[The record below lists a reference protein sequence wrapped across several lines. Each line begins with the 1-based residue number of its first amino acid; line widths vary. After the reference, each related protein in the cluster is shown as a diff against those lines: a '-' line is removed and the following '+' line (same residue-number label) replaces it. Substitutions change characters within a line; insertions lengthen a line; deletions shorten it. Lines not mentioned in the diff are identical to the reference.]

1 MKKISFIV
9 LFSVLVVISSGSQ
22 CHESSKPLPPPLPT
36 SPVPPGTTT
45 PETPAPPATPATE
58 TSFIPAPVTA
68 NAEPKITQEISAR
81 KRENLKNPFFKSS
94 LEFLKDPVPVENANA
109 NTETEMKP
117 YIEKI
122 AGSDQTFKMIPIK
135 GGKFLMGSPE
145 TEKGRHDDES
155 PQHEVEIK
163 PFWIEEHETTWKE
176 FEQFALKILRDSRKD
191 KSSLTDREKLADALA
206 SPTPP
211 YDISSISHDN
221 AGKIGYPASGMTLYA
236 AQLYCR
242 WLTMITG
249 RYYRLPTEAEWEYA
263 CRAGSITAYSFG
275 DDESKLD
282 DYAWFFDNSD
292 GASKKVK
299 TKKPNA
305 WGLYDMHGNLS
316 EWVLEQYDAKTYTNR
331 KPNSFG
337 APVKSPKGEGF
348 GQVARGGNCEDD
360 EAANLRSARRLY
372 SETSWKQ
379 QDPQFPQSIWWVTDA
394 AYVGFR
400 VVRPLEPPKT
410 EEEAK
415 LYEPLPSVWIDYAEL
430 NQRD

>member
-1 MKKISFIV
+1 MNRISIV
-9 LFSVLVVISSGSQ
+9 ALLAVLIIIASGSE
-22 CHESSKPLPPPLPT
+22 CRESSKPLPPPLPT
-36 SPVPPGTTT
+36 SPVPPGTTSPTTT
-45 PETPAPPATPATE
+45 PETPTTE
-58 TSFIPAPVTA
+58 TSFVPVPVSVTA
-68 NAEPKITQEISAR
+68 TAEPKTNQEISTR

-94 LEFLKDPVPVENANA
+94 LEFLKESVPVDDANA
-109 NTETEMKP
+109 QSESEMKP
-117 YIEKI
+117 YSEKI
-122 AGSDQTFKMIPIK
+122 IGSDQIFKMIPIK

-145 TEKGRHDDES
+145 NETGHRDDES
-155 PQHEVEIK
+155 PQHEVELK
-163 PFWIEEHETTWKE
+163 PFWIAEHETTWKE

-191 KSSLTDREKLADALA
+191 KSSLTERERLADALA

-221 AGKIGYPASGMTLYA
+221 AGKIGYPASGMTVYA

-263 CRAGSITAYSFG
+263 CRAGSTTAYSFG
-275 DDESKLD
+275 DDESKLG

-292 GASKKVK
+292 GSSKKIM

-316 EWVLEQYDAKTYTNR
+316 EWVLEQYDVKTYANR
-331 KPNSFG
+331 KPNSYG
-337 APVKSPKGEGF
+337 IPVKPPKGEGF
-348 GQVARGGNCEDD
+348 GQIARGGNCEDD

-372 SETSWKQ
+372 SETTWKQ

-415 LYEPLPSVWIDYAEL
+415 QYEPSPSIWIDYSEL

>member
-1 MKKISFIV
+1 MKKISTVV
-9 LFSVLVVISSGSQ
+9 LFAVLIVIASGSQ
-22 CHESSKPLPPPLPT
+22 CRESSKPLPSPLPP
-36 SPVPPGTTT
+36 SQVPPGTTS
-45 PETPAPPATPATE
+45 PATPEISATE
-58 TSFIPAPVTA
+58 TSFIPAPVMA
-68 NAEPKITQEISAR
+68 NTEPKTAQEISAR

-94 LEFLKDPVPVENANA
+94 LEFLKEPVPVDNANA
-109 NTETEMKP
+109 QTESEMQP
-117 YIEKI
+117 YLEKI
-122 AGSDQTFKMIPIK
+122 SGSDQTFKMIPIK

-145 TEKGRHDDES
+145 NEEGRREDEN
-155 PQHEVEIK
+155 PQHEVELK
-163 PFWIEEHETTWKE
+163 PFWIAEHEATWKE
-176 FEQFALKILRDSRKD
+176 FEQFALKILRDSRKE
-191 KSSLTDREKLADALA
+191 KSNLTEREKLADALA
-206 SPTPP
+206 APTPP

-221 AGKIGYPASGMTLYA
+221 AGKIGYPASGMTAYA

-263 CRAGSITAYSFG
+263 CRAGSTTAYSFG
-275 DDESKLD
+275 DDESKLG

-292 GASKKVK
+292 GTSKKIM

-331 KPNSFG
+331 KPNSYG
-337 APVKSPKGEGF
+337 MPVKPLKGDGF

-372 SETSWKQ
+372 SETNWKQ

-415 LYEPLPSVWIDYAEL
+415 QYEPVPSVWIDYAEL

>member
-1 MKKISFIV
+1 MKKISTIV
-9 LFSVLVVISSGSQ
+9 LFTVLVIVGSGSQ
-22 CHESSKPLPPPLPT
+22 CRESSKPLPPPLPT
-36 SPVPPGTTT
+36 SPVPPGTTS
-45 PETPAPPATPATE
+45 PATSATE
-58 TSFIPAPVTA
+58 TSFVPVPIPVTA
-68 NAEPKITQEISAR
+68 TVEPKTAQEISAR

-94 LEFLKDPVPVENANA
+94 LEFLKEPVPVDNANA
-109 NTETEMKP
+109 QTESEMQP
-117 YIEKI
+117 YSEKI
-122 AGSDQTFKMIPIK
+122 SGSDQTFKMIPIK

-145 TEKGRHDDES
+145 NEKGRREDES
-155 PQHEVEIK
+155 PQHEVELK
-163 PFWIEEHETTWKE
+163 PFWIAEHETTWKE
-176 FEQFALKILRDSRKD
+176 FEQFALKILRDSRRE
-191 KSSLTDREKLADALA
+191 KSSLTEREKLADALA

-221 AGKIGYPASGMTLYA
+221 AGKIGYPASGMTAYA

-242 WLTMITG
+242 WLTIVTG

-263 CRAGSITAYSFG
+263 CRAGSTTAYSFG
-275 DDESKLD
+275 DDETKLE

-292 GASKKVK
+292 GASKKIM

-316 EWVLEQYDAKTYTNR
+316 EWVLEQYDAKTYANR
-331 KPNSFG
+331 KPNSYG
-337 APVKSPKGEGF
+337 TPVKPSKGDGF
-348 GQVARGGNCEDD
+348 GQIARGGNCEDD

-415 LYEPLPSVWIDYAEL
+415 QYEPVPSVWIDYAEL

>member
-1 MKKISFIV
+1 MKRISIV
-9 LFSVLVVISSGSQ
+9 ALLTVWLIIGSGSE
-22 CHESSKPLPPPLPT
+22 CRESSKPSPPPLPT
-36 SPVPPGTTT
+36 SPVPPGTTSQEI
-45 PETPAPPATPATE
+45 PETSAIE
-58 TSFIPAPVTA
+58 TSFVPVPVSA
-68 NAEPKITQEISAR
+68 IAEPRTAQEISAR

-94 LEFLKDPVPVENANA
+94 LEFLKNPVPLENANA
-109 NTETEMKP
+109 QTEPEMKL
-117 YIEKI
+117 YSEKI
-122 AGSDQTFKMIPIK
+122 IGSDQTFKMIPVK

-145 TEKGRHDDES
+145 NEKGRRDDES
-155 PQHEVEIK
+155 PQHEVELK
-163 PFWIEEHETTWKE
+163 PFWIAEHETTWKE
-176 FEQFALKILRDSRKD
+176 FEQFALKILRDSRKE
-191 KSSLTDREKLADALA
+191 KSNLTEREKLADALA

-221 AGKIGYPASGMTLYA
+221 AGKIGYPASGMTIYA

-263 CRAGSITAYSFG
+263 CRAGSTTAYSFG
-275 DDESKLD
+275 NDESKLD

-292 GASKKVK
+292 GSSQKIM

-316 EWVLEQYDAKTYTNR
+316 EWVLEQYDVKTYTNR
-331 KPNSFG
+331 KPNSYG
-337 APVKSPKGEGF
+337 VPVKLAKGDGF

-360 EAANLRSARRLY
+360 EVANLRSARRLY
-372 SETSWKQ
+372 SETTWKQ

-415 LYEPLPSVWIDYAEL
+415 QYEPLPSVWIDYAEL